1 MISPAINVSIEQ
13 RIIAWLA
20 AQDTAAYLVG
30 GWVRDRLLGR
40 PNYDLDVTVAG
51 DGLRLARRLA
61 DDFGGSYYPLDE
73 ERGTGRAILED
84 REEHRLIIDI
94 ASFRGLT
101 PPESSS
107 VGYRPAEAGP
117 AELAADLADRDF
129 TINALAVDVHAPEQI
144 IDHHGGLADLEA
156 RLIRPVSDAT
166 IRNDPVRALRA
177 VRQAAQL
184 GFALAPETTALI
196 RRDGAA
202 VAQVSGER
210 VRDEVTRLLALP
222 YAAPSLEQL
231 DDLGLL
237 TVVLPELEPLRDL
250 AQPPPHHLPALA
262 HSLETVRAAQLE
274 IRVEA
279 EGRQRRLAESLR
291 DTSHALSSTLN
302 LTEVLQRLLQGVVHV
317 LPSHRAS
324 VFLLEDN
331 MLQRTVFWEETDS
344 GTVPDLVIPLDADPL
359 LSEVVEKLRAAVVRD
374 ARRDGRVT
382 RHAQQELFA
391 SMIGVPLISHDRVA
405 GVLMLENRKEGAY
418 TDNEAQI
425 AYTFAGQAGIAIENA
440 RLFGEVQRL
449 ATTDELTG
457 ILNRRQFFEIAEREF
472 ARARR
477 YERPITAIMADVDH
491 FKKVNDTYG
500 HAVGDE
506 VLKEIAR
513 RLGENIRDV
522 DVLGRYG
529 GEEFA
534 LLLPDT
540 EISAAR
546 SSVAERLRA
555 AVADTPISTEAG
567 PLTVTISIG
576 LAQRDDRWPDLAS
589 VLSMADRAMYRAKAA
604 GRNRVETEE

>member
-61 DDFGGSYYPLDE
+61 DDFEGSYYPLDE

-107 VGYRPAEAGP
+107 LGYRPAEAGP

-129 TINALAVDVHAPEQI
+129 TINALAVDVRAPEQI

-166 IRNDPVRALRA
+166 IRNDPVRTLRA

-184 GFALAPETTALI
+184 GFALAPETKALI

-222 YAAPSLEQL
+222 YAAPSLELL

-250 AQPPPHHLPALA
+250 AQPPPHYLPALA
-262 HSLETVRAAQLE
+262 HSLETVRALE
-274 IRVEA
+274 HLLAILFSESQSPIRQSTNLPILGPVLPFADRLQEHLEQTMSDGRTRLVTLKLAALLHDVGKPAAETVDETGRIRFLGHHKAGTRLAVEALIRLRLSRVEV
-279 EGRQRRLAESLR
+279 RLGETIVRHHMRPLQLAKQKRVSARAVYRFFR
-291 DTSHALSSTLN
+291 DTGDAGVEVLLHALADNRATYAPDAKD
-302 LTEVLQRLLQGVVHV
+302 EQWPRLV
-317 LPSHRAS
+317 
-324 VFLLEDN
+324 
-331 MLQRTVFWEETDS
+331 
-344 GTVPDLVIPLDADPL
+344 DLVSRMLGDYWERQAQ
-359 LSEVVEKLRAAVVRD
+359 
-374 ARRDGRVT
+374 RV
-382 RHAQQELFA
+382 AP
-391 SMIGVPLISHDRVA
+391 VPLIGGSDLLREFDLQP
-405 GVLMLENRKEGAY
+405 GPQIGELLEAVR
-418 TDNEAQI
+418 EAQVS
-425 AYTFAGQAGIAIENA
+425 
-440 RLFGEVQRL
+440 GEVHTREEAMALVRDRL
-449 ATTDELTG
+449 SG
-457 ILNRRQFFEIAEREF
+457 
-472 ARARR
+472 
-477 YERPITAIMADVDH
+477 
-491 FKKVNDTYG
+491 
-500 HAVGDE
+500 
-506 VLKEIAR
+506 
-513 RLGENIRDV
+513 
-522 DVLGRYG
+522 
-529 GEEFA
+529 
-534 LLLPDT
+534 
-540 EISAAR
+540 
-546 SSVAERLRA
+546 
-555 AVADTPISTEAG
+555 
-567 PLTVTISIG
+567 
-576 LAQRDDRWPDLAS
+576 
-589 VLSMADRAMYRAKAA
+589 
-604 GRNRVETEE
+604 